1 MNIHLFTLLFS
12 VDDVIHVTNSVIALT
27 NVQTPF

>member
-12 VDDVIHVTNSVIALT
+12 MDDFIRATNSVIAFT